1 MYVYVVTES
10 NRDEFN
16 LVYPHAY
23 STYESAI
30 TAVREKYPTEFEESK
45 EADTAHDLHGFKE
58 DGSGTTKLY
67 IEKGINIKVTKL
79 IVIL

>member
-1 MYVYVVTES
+1 MYVYVVTEC

-23 STYESAI
+23 STYDSAI

-45 EADTAHDLHGFKE
+45 EYTAHDLHGDKE

-67 IEKGINIKVTKL
+67 IEKGVYIQVTKL
-79 IVIL
+79 LVIL

>member
-10 NRDEFN
+10 NRDEYN
-16 LVYPHAY
+16 IVYPHAF

-30 TAVREKYPTEFEESK
+30 TAVREKYPAEFEESK
-45 EADTAHDLHGFKE
+45 EADTANDLHGVKE

-67 IEKGINIKVTKL
+67 IEKGIYIHVTKL
-79 IVIL
+79 LVIL